1 MSQTYISKALR
12 RKVTIQA
19 RHRCGYCLTREAVV
33 GMPMEIE
40 HLIPEALGGLTE
52 EDNLWLACPLCNA
65 FKGYRINALDV
76 VTGEV
81 VPLFNPRQQVWSQHF
96 AWNPAGIEIIA
107 LTAIGRATLEA
118 LQLNRELLVEARS
131 LWVAAGLHPPKD

>member
-1 MSQTYISKALR
+1 
-12 RKVTIQA
+12 
-19 RHRCGYCLTREAVV
+19 
-33 GMPMEIE
+33 MPMEIE